1 MMADIYS
8 IYITLSAFLAAVAL
22 YGIVAKRNILKMVI
36 CIEILTCAVNVCIL
50 AVGMSPYG
58 VDAFAQSMVV
68 ISMAIAACVG
78 ALALALV
85 IDVYR
90 IYRTLDTRKLR
101 RLRW

>member
-1 MMADIYS
+1 MFDLYS
-8 IYITLSAFLAAVAL
+8 AYVTGAIFLAAVAF
-22 YGIVAKRNILKMVI
+22 YGLVSKRNILKMVI
-36 CIEILTCAVNVCIL
+36 CLEMLTCAVNLLIL
-50 AVGMSPYG
+50 CVGLTPYG

-68 ISMAIAACVG
+68 ICMAIAACIG
-78 ALALALV
+78 AVALALV